1 MSPKEFLGFVKKEL
15 DSKKEFEW
23 WKLLEGLENAGQ
35 KISNSRKGIVEEN
48 VHVDGNLEAAEGAI
62 VKSGT
67 RIEGNAYIG
76 RNSIIGPNAY
86 LRKDVIIGEGCHV
99 SNSEIK
105 NSVILNNSNVPHYSY
120 VGDSIIGENVNF
132 GAGAKIANLRFD
144 NKTVKVSIKGKK
156 IDSGKRKL
164 GALVNS
170 GSKIGIN
177 ACINCGIII
186 GKNCFVKPGAFVEKN
201 LPGKIH
207 SGDE

>member
-1 MSPKEFLGFVKKEL
+1 MSPKEFLVFVKKEL

-23 WKLLEGLENAGQ
+23 WHILEGLEKPGE
-35 KISNSRKGIVEEN
+35 KISDSRKGIVEEN
-48 VHVDGNLEAAEGAI
+48 VHVDGCLEVAEGAI

-67 RIEGNAYIG
+67 RIEGNAFIG
-76 RNSIIGPNAY
+76 RASVIGPNAY
-86 LRKDVIIGEGCHV
+86 LRKDVIIGENCHI

-144 NKTVKVSIKGKK
+144 NKTVKVSVNGKK
-156 IDSGKRKL
+156 IDSGRRKL

-201 LPGKIH
+201 MK
-207 SGDE
+207 DNEKK